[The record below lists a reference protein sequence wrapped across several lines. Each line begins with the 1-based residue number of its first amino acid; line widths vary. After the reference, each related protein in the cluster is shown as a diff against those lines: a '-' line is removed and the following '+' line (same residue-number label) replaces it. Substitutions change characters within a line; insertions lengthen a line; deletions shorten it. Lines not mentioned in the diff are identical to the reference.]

1 MLLSE
6 YAGVHDVEL
15 HPDFAANGW
24 IYISYSEGEEFHNT
38 TVLDRI
44 RLEGTRVKD
53 RERLFTANQ
62 WSETGVH
69 HAGRIQLRDGYVFMS
84 LGDRR
89 HETFVQDRTN
99 HLGTIIRLHD
109 DGKLPD
115 DNPFVGMK
123 DKEGKDML
131 PEIWSW
137 GHRNPQGLY
146 FHPETGELWSN
157 EHGPR
162 GGDELNKVEKGA
174 NYGWPIVSFGF
185 QYEGGIYGKGITS
198 EEGMTQPVWVWV
210 PSIGP
215 SDLVYYNGDAFPNWK
230 GSWMTGSLA
239 MAHLNRV
246 VVQDGIVVLEERLAN
261 GLLGRIRTIG
271 VDSKGY
277 IYLGTDGG
285 DIWKLSPRR

>member
-1 MLLSE
+1 M
-6 YAGVHDVEL
+6 
-15 HPDFAANGW
+15 
-24 IYISYSEGEEFHNT
+24 
-38 TVLDRI
+38 LDRI
-44 RLEGTRVKD
+44 KLDGNRVSES
-53 RERLFTANQ
+53 ERLFTANQ

-69 HAGRIQLRDGYVFMS
+69 HAGRIQIRDGYVYMS

-109 DGKLPD
+109 DGKVPS

-123 DKEGKDML
+123 DAGDGDKDML

-162 GGDELNKVEKGA
+162 GGDELNLVKKGA
-174 NYGWPIVSFGF
+174 NYGWPIIGWGF
-185 QYEGGIYGKGITS
+185 QYDGGIYGMGIS
-198 EEGMTQPVWVWV
+198 AQEGMEQPVWVWV

-215 SDLVYYNGDAFPNWK
+215 SDLVYYNGDAFPAWK
-230 GSWMTGSLA
+230 GSWLTGSLA
-239 MAHLNRV
+239 KAHVNRV
-246 VVQDGIVVLEERLAN
+246 VVQDGAVVLEERLAN

-271 VDSKGY
+271 VDGKGY

-285 DIWKLSPRR
+285 DIWKLSPSRK